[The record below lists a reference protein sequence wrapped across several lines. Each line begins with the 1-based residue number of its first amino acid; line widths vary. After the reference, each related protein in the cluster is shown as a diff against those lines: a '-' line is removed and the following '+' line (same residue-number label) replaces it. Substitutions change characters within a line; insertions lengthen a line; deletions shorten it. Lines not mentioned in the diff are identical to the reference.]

1 MNRFVLYY
9 DADGDAP
16 ASDVRRLEQDPHTA
30 IVSAARDMV
39 LLDSDQA
46 TIDQFLAESPGWFV
60 TRGAQ
65 LSLPVESGFTRAL
78 RRL

>member
-9 DADGDAP
+9 NAEGDAP

-46 TIDQFLAESPGWFV
+46 TIDQFLAESPGWLV

-65 LSLPVESGFTRAL
+65 VSLPVESGLTRAM